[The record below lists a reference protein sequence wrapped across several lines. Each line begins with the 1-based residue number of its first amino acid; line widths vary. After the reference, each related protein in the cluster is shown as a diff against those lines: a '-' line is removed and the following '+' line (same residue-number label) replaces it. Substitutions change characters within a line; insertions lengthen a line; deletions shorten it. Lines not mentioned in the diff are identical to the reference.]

1 MVAPESYSGSRSQ
14 KHRRRPELYES
25 PEILEATLPPWL
37 PHASLGICPRLLRMR
52 SPLRNHVH
60 PETPEPDTLSS
71 DSIDSLR
78 AQLRQ
83 VNRRLDEEI
92 QDKSIMYNFC
102 LPTLEAYDSNSEH
115 VAAFRAQ
122 MALYDTSDALI
133 CQAFLTTLRGLAR
146 MWYSQ
151 LRPSSDSSFDQLSK
165 EFGLNILASARHK
178 PTATSLLELSQ
189 NDDEPLVKFVVH
201 FAAEIRCMCL
211 EAPFVFGTLQDE
223 SASSK

>member
-1 MVAPESYSGSRSQ
+1 MPPRQHHLPRATVAPESYSGSRSQ
-14 KHRRRPELYES
+14 KHRRRPELYQS

-83 VNRRLDEEI
+83 VNRRLT
-92 QDKSIMYNFC
+92 N
-102 LPTLEAYDSNSEH
+102 NSEH
-115 VAAFRAQ
+115 IAAFRAQ
-122 MALYDTSDALI
+122 MALYGTSDALI
-133 CQAFLTTLRGLAR
+133 YRAFLTTLRGLAR
-146 MWYSQ
+146 MWYNQ
-151 LRPSSDSSFDQLSK
+151 LRPSSVSSFDQLYK
-165 EFGLNILASARHK
+165 EFGLNFLASARHK
-178 PTATSLLELSQ
+178 PTAASLLELSQ
-189 NDDEPLVKFVVH
+189 NDDEPLVKFVAH

-211 EAPFVFGTLQDE
+211 EVPFVFGTLQDE